1 MNAIASTPLFAV
13 AFSTA
18 DTWMLIAIIALLL
31 ASVVLA
37 VAETSL
43 TNISKV
49 KAQALLDEGRPGA
62 ERLVTVVGD
71 LEHYLNGVLLVVLI
85 FQLVQATLV
94 GVVAERTFG
103 PVGVALATF
112 VNVVVVFVIAEAAP
126 KTWTLQH
133 PERAGIMAAPV
144 VVAIGG
150 FPPVRIA
157 ARSLI
162 GLTNV
167 ILPGKGLQKGPWVSE
182 EELLAMADAAVEGAV
197 LEGDERDLIES
208 IIDFGDTV
216 AREIMVP
223 RTDMVAMEEHF
234 KVRDVV
240 EMLILNGLSRLP
252 VYRGSIDDIVGIV
265 YAKDLMRSERDG
277 GGDRLVSELMRTPVF
292 VPETK
297 RVAEL
302 LREMQ
307 ATKTHISIVVDEYGG
322 TAGLV
327 TMEDLLEE
335 LVGEIHDE
343 FDTESPEFRRIDE
356 QTVIVFD
363 PSVNVDDLNGD
374 LDLDLPEDGDWDS
387 VGGLV
392 FSLLGHAPRVGDRVE
407 VNGYRLIVEKVDG
420 RRVAKLRIHL
430 LGLPPDGVDAAS
442 ASTRDVSA

>member
-1 MNAIASTPLFAV
+1 M
-13 AFSTA
+13 
-18 DTWMLIAIIALLL
+18 
-31 ASVVLA
+31 
-37 VAETSL
+37 
-43 TNISKV
+43 
-49 KAQALLDEGRPGA
+49 R
-62 ERLVTVVGD
+62 
-71 LEHYLNGVLLVVLI
+71 
-85 FQLVQATLV
+85 
-94 GVVAERTFG
+94 
-103 PVGVALATF
+103 
-112 VNVVVVFVIAEAAP
+112 
-126 KTWTLQH
+126 
-133 PERAGIMAAPV
+133 
-144 VVAIGG
+144 
-150 FPPVRIA
+150 
-157 ARSLI
+157 
-162 GLTNV
+162 
-167 ILPGKGLQKGPWVSE
+167 
-182 EELLAMADAAVEGAV
+182 
-197 LEGDERDLIES
+197 
-208 IIDFGDTV
+208 
-216 AREIMVP
+216 
-223 RTDMVAMEEHF
+223 
-234 KVRDVV
+234 
-240 EMLILNGLSRLP
+240 
-252 VYRGSIDDIVGIV
+252 RGSFFSH
-265 YAKDLMRSERDG
+265 LRDG

-343 FDTESPEFRRIDE
+343 FDTESPEFRRVDE

-430 LGLPPDGVDAAS
+430 LGLPPDLS
-442 ASTRDVSA
+442 LIHISEPTRPY